1 MTSKKA
7 GTMVLSILQFR
18 HKINNLPVYPG
29 VDTEPS
35 TKNAEEAVQSLVL
48 SLRH

>member
-7 GTMVLSILQFR
+7 GTMVISVLQFR

-29 VDTEPS
+29 LDTEPS
-35 TKNAEEAVQSLVL
+35 TKDAGETVQSLVL